1 MTINSRLIGVWSA
14 AAFFL
19 VWAVGYMAFAQW
31 VPPVSPA
38 LTAPQLAQLF
48 HERSVPIRVG
58 MALMSLGAVFYLP
71 WTVTLASLVREIE
84 GKPFFW
90 AATQLAAGIVS
101 MLTFM
106 LPAFM
111 WAAAAFRPERNPE
124 ITQALSDLGWLLFI
138 TPIAP
143 FMMQY
148 IILGIAILSDRRPR
162 PAFPRWAA
170 YLQFWV
176 SLSFVPAVIAFFA
189 KNGPFAWNG
198 LLVWWVPLTSFTGW
212 FVLMIILARRAVL
225 MPAVPITQSVVAVP
239 SS

>member
-1 MTINSRLIGVWSA
+1 MTNNSRLIGVWSA
-14 AAFFL
+14 VAFFVL
-19 VWAVGYMAFAQW
+19 WAVGYMAFAQW
-31 VPPVSPA
+31 VPPISPS
-38 LTAPQLAQLF
+38 LTAPQVAQLF
-48 HERSVPIRVG
+48 QERSVPIRVG
-58 MALMSLGAVFYLP
+58 MVLMSLGAVFYLP
-71 WTVTLASLVREIE
+71 WTVTLSSLIKEIE
-84 GKPFFW
+84 EKSFSL

-101 MLTFM
+101 MMTFF
-106 LPAFM
+106 LPAFV
-111 WAAAAFRPERNPE
+111 WAGAAFRPGRNPE

-148 IILGIAILSDRRPR
+148 IILGFAILSDKRPR
-162 PAFPRWAA
+162 PAFPRWGA

-198 LLVWWVPLTSFTGW
+198 LLVWWIPLASFTGW
-212 FVLMIILARRAVL
+212 FVLMIILARKAVL
-225 MPAVPITQSVVAVP
+225 MPAVPVAESGVAVP

>member
-1 MTINSRLIGVWSA
+1 MTVNSRLIGVWSA
-14 AAFFL
+14 VAFFVL
-19 VWAVGYMAFAQW
+19 WAVGYMAFAQW
-31 VPPVSPA
+31 VPPISPG
-38 LTAPQLAQLF
+38 LTAPQVARLF
-48 HERSVPIRVG
+48 QDRSVPIRVG
-58 MALMSLGAVFYLP
+58 MVFMTLGAVCYLP
-71 WTVTLASLVREIE
+71 WTVTLSSLIKEIE
-84 GKPFFW
+84 GKSFFW
-90 AATQLAAGIVS
+90 TATQLAAGIVS

-106 LPAFM
+106 LPAFL

-148 IILGIAILSDRRPR
+148 VILGIAILSDKRSP

-176 SLSFVPAVIAFFA
+176 SFSFVPAVIAFFA

-198 LLVWWVPLTSFTGW
+198 LLVWWIPLTSFTAW
-212 FVLMIILARRAVL
+212 FVLMIVLAHRAVL
-225 MPAVPITQSVVAVP
+225 MPAKAFDEYGPVG
-239 SS
+239 

>member
-1 MTINSRLIGVWSA
+1 MTFNSRLIGVWSA

-19 VWAVGYMAFAQW
+19 LWAVGYGAFAQW
-31 VPPVSPA
+31 IPPLAPS
-38 LTAPQLAQLF
+38 LTAVEVAQLF

-58 MALMSLGAVFYLP
+58 MVLMSLGAVFYLP
-71 WTVTLASLVREIE
+71 WTVTLSSLIKEIE
-84 GKPFFW
+84 GKSAFW

-106 LPAFM
+106 LPAFV

-148 IILGIAILSDRRPR
+148 IILGSAILSDKRQQ

-189 KNGPFAWNG
+189 KSGPFAWNG
-198 LLVWWVPLTSFTGW
+198 LFVWWIPLTFFAGW
-212 FVLMIILARRAVL
+212 FILMIILARRAVL
-225 MPAVPITQSVVAVP
+225 MPLMPTGARAAVNLQ
-239 SS
+239 